1 MIGTVSHTNAIAT
14 SAIVL
19 SADDYRGLT
28 ALVQSQAANLRM
40 SELAERLAEEL
51 GRAQVLETDHSPEQI
66 VGMNCEV
73 AFRDENT
80 GAVQTLSLV
89 YPRDA
94 DIAKSRLSVLTPVG
108 TALIGQRVG
117 DVTTWES
124 PAGLLRKL
132 TVLSVRHPRQ

>member
-1 MIGTVSHTNAIAT
+1 MIGIAPRTNKIAAT
-14 SAIVL
+14 AIVL

-28 ALVQSQAANLRM
+28 ALVQSQATNLRM
-40 SELAERLAEEL
+40 AELAERLDEEL
-51 GRAQVLETDHSPEQI
+51 GRAQVLEKDDPPGQI

-80 GAVQTLSLV
+80 GTVQTMMLV
-89 YPRDA
+89 YPREA
-94 DIAKSRLSVLTPVG
+94 DVGKGRLSVLTPVG

-117 DVTTWES
+117 DVTSWES
-124 PAGLLRKL
+124 PAGQIRRL